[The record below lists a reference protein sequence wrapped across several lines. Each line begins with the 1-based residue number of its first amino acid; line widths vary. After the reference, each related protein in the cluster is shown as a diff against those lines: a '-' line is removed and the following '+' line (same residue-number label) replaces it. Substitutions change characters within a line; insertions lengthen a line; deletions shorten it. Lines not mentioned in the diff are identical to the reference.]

1 MLKRMM
7 EPIVQVL
14 RFAEISRIELRAK
27 YKRTSIGSL
36 WNLVGFV
43 LKVTVLTVIYTGVLN
58 KNIEEYLPFLMI
70 GIGLWGVI
78 SGALMYGCTAI
89 VNNIKMIYMCSD
101 FLFSAVY
108 KGVFRE
114 VYLFSPLMVV
124 IFIVLGFLG
133 RLSFFGAV
141 GGAVGSAMLVILLY
155 QMALFLSFACARKP
169 YLRHVF
175 SSVMAIAFIASPV
188 IWDRGDLGHM
198 QLVADLNPFYYMLGL
213 VREPILHGV
222 FFWKGFLFF
231 FGLMLFLVPLN
242 LFLYKI
248 TFN

>member
-1 MLKRMM
+1 M
-7 EPIVQVL
+7 QVL
-14 RFAEISRIELRAK
+14 RFSNISRIELRAK

-43 LKVTVLTVIYTGVLN
+43 LKVAVLTAIYTGVLN
-58 KNIEEYLPFLMI
+58 KDIEEYLPFLMI
-70 GIGLWGVI
+70 GIGLWGLI

-89 VNNIKMIYMCSD
+89 VNNIKMIYMSSD
-101 FLFSAVY
+101 FLFGAVY

-114 VYLFSPLMVV
+114 VYLFAPLGVV
-124 IFIVLGFLG
+124 IILTLTFLG
-133 RLSFFGAV
+133 RLSFSGAV
-141 GGAVGSAMLVILLY
+141 GGAVGVAMLVVLLY
-155 QMALFLSFACARKP
+155 QMALSLSFSCARKP

-188 IWDRGDLGHM
+188 IWDRGDLGDM

-222 FFWKGFLFF
+222 FFWKGVVFF

-242 LFLYKI
+242 LFLYKL
-248 TFN
+248 TVNRLAYYE